1 MNAHRRH
8 LDTHPLRSCASTSSS
23 GTCPRRRRRGN
34 QHAAATRA
42 SRYPARA
49 AEKHRIDPAC
59 TSFHEMM
66 DPIGFAFENY
76 DALGTWRTTDNGLPV
91 DATTEVEGTEL
102 EGGVELGELVA
113 QLPEVGAC
121 VARRFYQ
128 HATAHLDDPSEKKA
142 VEKLVADFVSSDYDF
157 QQLVVALVTNDGF
170 RYAAPQGEE

>member
-1 MNAHRRH
+1 VRVN
-8 LDTHPLRSCASTSSS
+8 LLCQDVPPPPPGVDTTLPAPDPGKPQTLRE
-23 GTCPRRRRRGN
+23 
-34 QHAAATRA
+34 QL
-42 SRYPARA
+42 
-49 AEKHRIDPAC
+49 EKHRADPAC
-59 TSFHEMM
+59 QSCHEMM

-76 DALGTWRTTDNGLPV
+76 DALGAWRTEDNGLPV
-91 DATTEVEGTEL
+91 DATTEVEGAEL

-128 HATAHLDDPSEKKA
+128 HATAHLDDPTEKKA
-142 VEKLVADFVSSDYDF
+142 VDKLVADFVSSDYDF